1 MRKISTFLM
10 FFVLLVWGS
19 QINGQIN
26 ISVGNSISE
35 NFNIGTDAVSTM
47 PTNWK
52 VDKNNAVRTLGSYS
66 AALSATEKSGGNS
79 MAINASNGIY
89 NFAAGDP
96 ATEVDRAIGGLSSGS
111 ASKSVNVYT
120 QLKNNGLTEIPDFT
134 ISYNVEK
141 YRNGSNAAGF
151 SIQMYYSTD
160 GTTWTSAGSDFLSS
174 FAADADNEGYAV
186 APGSV
191 VNITSKTLSVP
202 VSAEGFL
209 YLAWN
214 YSVTSGTTSPNA
226 QALGI
231 DDVSI
236 TANSSV
242 PLEDFDVTYSVVG
255 TNGTLT
261 ATVDA
266 APITSPASVQEGK
279 DVIFTAAP
287 AVGYQVKE
295 WKLNSV
301 LVAGNTSNTYTL
313 SNIDAD
319 ADVSVEF
326 EEISTTTFA
335 VSFAVVN
342 GNGDLT
348 ATVDDIAITSPE
360 DVLEGN
366 DVVFTAAPAVGYQV
380 KEWRLNTVLVAGNT
394 TTNYTLTDVSA
405 ISNVSVEFEMLPTYT
420 ITFTVKNASDVDI
433 TNAVITF
440 NGVANPEGDYIFNN
454 IAAGTYDYSVDAPSY
469 QSVIVNGFVVTETAT
484 IAVVLQNEPIASL
497 PIDYSGPWQNGLPA
511 GWTQSGLG
519 SDYTSGAAKFDSSGD
534 MLKVHFDQEPGLLI
548 YSIKGNTSGS
558 VSWDG
563 TFEIMESVD
572 GSTWTSVESYSGI
585 GEIDHTAYTSFTHN
599 LLPTTRIVKW
609 VYTEKITGNVG
620 LENVIITL
628 PLQDFD
634 VTFDV
639 VGAHGTLS
647 ATVDAAPITSP
658 ASVQEGKDV
667 VFTAVPAVDYQV
679 KEWKL
684 NNVVVSANT
693 SNTYTLSALN
703 ADADVSVEF
712 EAIPEPITHVV
723 NFSVVGANGT
733 LIAKVEGVEIS
744 TGDLVEEGNDVV
756 FTATPENGYRV
767 KEWTLNS
774 TIVPAN
780 TSNEYTVTNIMS
792 ETNVNVEFELDGTGI
807 SENNSIFLSIY
818 PNPSNG
824 VFSIDSDGLYT
835 LEVLD
840 MQGRLMVR
848 RSLENGLNVLD
859 INAFAN
865 GIYLVRVNNA
875 NHVYTTRIS
884 KSE

>member
-1 MRKISTFLM
+1 MKKISTLLM

-141 YRNGSNAAGF
+141 YRNGSNAMGF

-160 GTTWTSAGSDFLSS
+160 GTAWTSAGNDFLSS
-174 FAADADNEGYAV
+174 FVADADNEGYAA

-191 VNITSKTLSVP
+191 VSVTSKTLP
-202 VSAEGFL
+202 VALAADGFL

-242 PLEDFDVTYSVVG
+242 PLEDFDVTFDVVG
-255 TNGTLT
+255 AHGTLS

-326 EEISTTTFA
+326 E
-335 VSFAVVN
+335 
-342 GNGDLT
+342 
-348 ATVDDIAITSPE
+348 
-360 DVLEGN
+360 
-366 DVVFTAAPAVGYQV
+366 
-380 KEWRLNTVLVAGNT
+380 
-394 TTNYTLTDVSA
+394 
-405 ISNVSVEFEMLPTYT
+405 
-420 ITFTVKNASDVDI
+420 
-433 TNAVITF
+433 
-440 NGVANPEGDYIFNN
+440 
-454 IAAGTYDYSVDAPSY
+454 
-469 QSVIVNGFVVTETAT
+469 
-484 IAVVLQNEPIASL
+484 
-497 PIDYSGPWQNGLPA
+497 
-511 GWTQSGLG
+511 
-519 SDYTSGAAKFDSSGD
+519 
-534 MLKVHFDQEPGLLI
+534 
-548 YSIKGNTSGS
+548 
-558 VSWDG
+558 
-563 TFEIMESVD
+563 
-572 GSTWTSVESYSGI
+572 
-585 GEIDHTAYTSFTHN
+585 
-599 LLPTTRIVKW
+599 
-609 VYTEKITGNVG
+609 
-620 LENVIITL
+620 
-628 PLQDFD
+628 
-634 VTFDV
+634 
-639 VGAHGTLS
+639 
-647 ATVDAAPITSP
+647 
-658 ASVQEGKDV
+658 
-667 VFTAVPAVDYQV
+667 
-679 KEWKL
+679 
-684 NNVVVSANT
+684 
-693 SNTYTLSALN
+693 
-703 ADADVSVEF
+703 
-712 EAIPEPITHVV
+712 AIPEPITYVV

>member
-1 MRKISTFLM
+1 
-10 FFVLLVWGS
+10 
-19 QINGQIN
+19 
-26 ISVGNSISE
+26 
-35 NFNIGTDAVSTM
+35 
-47 PTNWK
+47 
-52 VDKNNAVRTLGSYS
+52 
-66 AALSATEKSGGNS
+66 
-79 MAINASNGIY
+79 
-89 NFAAGDP
+89 
-96 ATEVDRAIGGLSSGS
+96 
-111 ASKSVNVYT
+111 
-120 QLKNNGLTEIPDFT
+120 
-134 ISYNVEK
+134 
-141 YRNGSNAAGF
+141 
-151 SIQMYYSTD
+151 
-160 GTTWTSAGSDFLSS
+160 
-174 FAADADNEGYAV
+174 
-186 APGSV
+186 
-191 VNITSKTLSVP
+191 
-202 VSAEGFL
+202 
-209 YLAWN
+209 
-214 YSVTSGTTSPNA
+214 
-226 QALGI
+226 
-231 DDVSI
+231 
-236 TANSSV
+236 
-242 PLEDFDVTYSVVG
+242 
-255 TNGTLT
+255 
-261 ATVDA
+261 
-266 APITSPASVQEGK
+266 
-279 DVIFTAAP
+279 
-287 AVGYQVKE
+287 
-295 WKLNSV
+295 
-301 LVAGNTSNTYTL
+301 
-313 SNIDAD
+313 
-319 ADVSVEF
+319 DVSVEF

-335 VSFAVVN
+335 ITFAVVN

-348 ATVDDIAITSPE
+348 ATVNNVAITSPE

-366 DVVFTAAPAVGYQV
+366 DVVFTAAPAVGFQV
-380 KEWRLNTVLVAGNT
+380 KEWKLNDVLVAGNT
-394 TTNYTLTDVSA
+394 STNYTLTDVSA
-405 ISNVSVEFEMLPTYT
+405 ISNVSVEFEAIPTYT
-420 ITFTVKNASDVDI
+420 VTFEVRDLASTTPI
-433 TNAVITF
+433 TNAIINF
-440 NGVANPEGDYIFNN
+440 NGVENSAGNYIFTTISAGSYSYTVAASGYETLNSTSIQIN
-454 IAAGTYDYSVDAPSY
+454 QDTIITVLLQAELIA
-469 QSVIVNGFVVTETAT
+469 N
-484 IAVVLQNEPIASL
+484 L
-497 PIDYSGPWQNGLPA
+497 PIDYSGPWLNGLPA
-511 GWTQSGLG
+511 GWTQTGLG
-519 SDYTSGAAKFDSSGD
+519 SDYASGAAKFDSSD
-534 MLKVHFDQEPGLLI
+534 DYIKVRFDQEPGLLI

-824 VFSIDSDGLYT
+824 VFTIDSDGLYT

-859 INAFAN
+859 MNAFAN